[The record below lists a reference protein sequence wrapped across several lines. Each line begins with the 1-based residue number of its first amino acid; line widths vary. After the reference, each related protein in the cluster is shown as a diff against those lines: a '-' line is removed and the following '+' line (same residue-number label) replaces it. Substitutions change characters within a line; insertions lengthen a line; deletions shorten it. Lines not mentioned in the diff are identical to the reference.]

1 MDTVV
6 SKLTVLFEDPFWLG
20 IYERENEGKYEASR
34 MIFGSEPKDYEIFS
48 FLLNHHNGFHFSPS
62 MKTERKPE
70 NRINPKRMK
79 RIINKEL
86 CDRGFPSKAK
96 QVLKLQQEEN
106 KTVRK
111 SHSRQQKE
119 EEENRQFLLHQQ
131 KRKNKHKG
139 H

>member
-20 IYERENEGKYEASR
+20 IYERENEGKYEACR
-34 MIFGSEPKDYEIFS
+34 IIFGSEPKDYEIFA
-48 FLLNHHNGFHFSPS
+48 FLLTHYSGFRFSPS
-62 MKTERKPE
+62 MKTERKSDS
-70 NRINPKRMK
+70 RVNPKRLK

-86 CDRGFPSKAK
+86 RDRGFPSKAK